1 MRWLTGEQELKW
13 QQLMRHNGTPSIKLC
28 CCCTTISVN
37 SMLTHPMT
45 QSSNH
50 PLSSTLSTCEHSGAV
65 HAYKNPAHTRK
76 HWKLPTLGRCSSHT
90 ALKSTQSFW
99 PLVKLRYLHLSSV
112 AFTPGQPGEGYDD
125 RCPYRLREDEA
136 HNESGR
142 CVSPGF
148 FLALLNQWLLVVSVL
163 ALLVLNSNT
172 DITPIYYKLYMWHAN
187 ILYFPWKSL
196 CLLLASVGDCVLVT
210 MSYWQTC
217 H

>member
-1 MRWLTGEQELKW
+1 MRWLTGEQQLKW
-13 QQLMRHNGTPSIKLC
+13 QRLMRHSGTQSIKLC
-28 CCCTTISVN
+28 CCCTTTSVN

-45 QSSNH
+45 QSSSH

-65 HAYKNPAHTRK
+65 YAYRNPAHTRK
-76 HWKLPTLGRCSSHT
+76 HWKLPALGRGSSHI

-99 PLVKLRYLHLSSV
+99 PLVKLLYLHLSSV
-112 AFTPGQPGEGYDD
+112 AFTPEQPGEGYDD

-142 CVSPGF
+142 CVSPGL

-172 DITPIYYKLYMWHAN
+172 DITPIYYILHMWHAN

-196 CLLLASVGDCVLVT
+196 SV
-210 MSYWQTC
+210 SYWHQWETVFL
-217 H
+217 